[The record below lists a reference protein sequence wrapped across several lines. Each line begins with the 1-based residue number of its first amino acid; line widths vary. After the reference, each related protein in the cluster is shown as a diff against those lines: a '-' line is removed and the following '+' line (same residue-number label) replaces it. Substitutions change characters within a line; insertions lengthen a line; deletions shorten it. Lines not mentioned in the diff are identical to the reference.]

1 MKALLLCLLLLVVA
15 CGRAEAQSCAIT
27 SSSLTSTAYDP
38 FGSQIQVQGSV
49 SFSCTRPKGNPRF
62 PATFL
67 VGVSGA
73 NVRTMSSGGNTLNFS
88 LFSDYA
94 PCGTPWQGTGYV
106 QVANTAPLPG
116 DNNTLTTPTMTGT
129 FCFQVPAS
137 QSTAVP
143 GTYVA
148 TPTLTITDS
157 ANVIWLNGGVLT
169 LTTPVSASCSIVSS
183 PTPLV
188 INYTAFGAQ
197 QTGTSDFQVRCTNS
211 TPYTLSL
218 DATSGTIVGLPYTL
232 SVPSSGTGTGL
243 AQTVTITGTI
253 AAGLAGTC
261 SGATCSATQ
270 VRTLTLSY

>member
-1 MKALLLCLLLLVVA
+1 
-15 CGRAEAQSCAIT
+15 
-27 SSSLTSTAYDP
+27 
-38 FGSQIQVQGSV
+38 
-49 SFSCTRPKGNPRF
+49 
-62 PATFL
+62 
-67 VGVSGA
+67 
-73 NVRTMSSGGNTLNFS
+73 
-88 LFSDYA
+88 
-94 PCGTPWQGTGYV
+94 
-106 QVANTAPLPG
+106 
-116 DNNTLTTPTMTGT
+116 MTGT